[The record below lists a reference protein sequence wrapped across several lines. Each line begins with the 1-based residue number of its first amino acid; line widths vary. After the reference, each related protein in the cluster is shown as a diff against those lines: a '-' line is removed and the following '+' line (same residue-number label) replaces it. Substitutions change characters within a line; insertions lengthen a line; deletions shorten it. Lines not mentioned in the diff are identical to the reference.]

1 MTTDPEEF
9 TPGLGN
15 RIQTDPEA
23 VAALVERIKEHGIYQ
38 SDPIFIDAAALIE
51 ALVSERDTLVVESY
65 DMTAFYTAA
74 VDELHWANVSM
85 ESGVEELKE
94 VYARL
99 AAAEKVVEAAR
110 EDLIWIREA
119 ASSGVLHPASGSEVA
134 DALAAYDK
142 QKGGDGMSDDWE
154 HDEPTN
160 DDDDMWP
167 EPHAERIEELRQRNF
182 RRENEPT
189 VAALQAKLD
198 AVKRSVKDQLA
209 TDAGPW
215 RDGGCSCEVCELA
228 RAILATIEGEKEPNT
243 TEPT

>member
-1 MTTDPEEF
+1 MS
-9 TPGLGN
+9 N
-15 RIQTDPEA
+15 TDPEA
-23 VAALVERIKEHGIYQ
+23 VAVRLRYTAQNNEM
-38 SDPIFIDAAALIE
+38 IDQHYTESGELMNEAADLIE
-51 ALVSERDTLVVESY
+51 ALALDLASCRRRCELAVKRAEKHHAGDR
-65 DMTAFYTAA
+65 AA
-74 VDELHWANVSM
+74 C
-85 ESGVEELKE
+85 
-94 VYARL
+94 ARL